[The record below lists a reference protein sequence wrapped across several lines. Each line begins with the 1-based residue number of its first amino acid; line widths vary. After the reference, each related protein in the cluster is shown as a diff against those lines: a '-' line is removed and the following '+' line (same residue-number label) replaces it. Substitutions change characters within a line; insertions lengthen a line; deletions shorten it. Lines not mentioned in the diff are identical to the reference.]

1 MNDRHVFMAPR
12 GVPSVEKG
20 LPLGAGPLEPQARL
34 CLGGGLFISQH
45 RGARARTLAQGFE
58 LQLGGKFTPT
68 LRAPPSSNA
77 TASICPPRVP
87 AYGFLL
93 EAPRNPCSGTKML

>member
-34 CLGGGLFISQH
+34 CLGGGSVHLS
-45 RGARARTLAQGFE
+45 AQGSPG
-58 LQLGGKFTPT
+58 QDTGPG
-68 LRAPPSSNA
+68 
-77 TASICPPRVP
+77 I
-87 AYGFLL
+87 
-93 EAPRNPCSGTKML
+93 